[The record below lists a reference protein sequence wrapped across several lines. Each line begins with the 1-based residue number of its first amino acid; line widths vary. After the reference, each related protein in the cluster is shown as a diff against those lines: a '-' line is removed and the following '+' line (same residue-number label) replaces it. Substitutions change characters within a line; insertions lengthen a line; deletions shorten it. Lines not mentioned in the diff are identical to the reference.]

1 MAVDKPCKMTSHDVV
16 NKLRRALHER
26 RIGHAGTLDPDAS
39 GVLVCGVG
47 SATRLLGM
55 LSADDKTYEARIVF
69 GTQTTTDDAAGE
81 VIQTKPV
88 PAALLQADVARR
100 ALEALLGTHEQLPP
114 AYSAISIDGVR
125 AYELARTGRDPKLA
139 PRTICVYEASLLHM
153 SSTESAWNGES
164 VVWDVRL
171 HVSKG
176 TYIRSIARDLGA
188 ALGTCAHIGGLRRLQ
203 SGSFELGSC
212 VSLAQLEEL
221 QELDVEARTAELE
234 KLWVDPAH
242 ALGYPT
248 RVLTAAEMDDI
259 RCGRPIAVQTQA
271 KPQQVSSQ
279 RVSLLFQNKLVGVYE
294 QQDSRLVCVVNL
306 LDGISGVQS

>member
-1 MAVDKPCKMTSHDVV
+1 MTSHDVV

-47 SATRLLGM
+47 AATRLLGM

-69 GTQTTTDDAAGE
+69 GAQTTTDDAAGE

-88 PAALLQADVARR
+88 PAAATQADFASRV
-100 ALEALLGTHEQLPP
+100 LNELLGTHEQCPP

-125 AYELARTGRDPKLA
+125 AYKLARAGHDPKLA
-139 PRTICVYEASLLHM
+139 PRTIQVYEASLLHI
-153 SSTESAWNGES
+153 STTEGANNVHP
-164 VVWDVRL
+164 VVWDVKL

-188 ALGTCAHIGGLRRLQ
+188 SLGSCAHIGELRRIQ

-212 VSLAQLEEL
+212 VSLEQLEEL
-221 QELDVEARTAELE
+221 QALDAAVRSAELE
-234 KLWVDPAH
+234 KLWVDPVR
-242 ALGYPT
+242 ALGYPP
-248 RVLTAAEMDDI
+248 RRLSDAEMDDV
-259 RCGRPIAVQTQA
+259 RCGRVIATKGTVQN
-271 KPQQVSSQ
+271 KHQ

-294 QQDSRLVCVVNL
+294 QQGSRLVCVVNL
-306 LDGISGVQS
+306 LDGIAGVRP